1 MDYFK
6 LMLLGFLI
14 LCAVATALSK
24 RLLVAVIV
32 FMAYSLIM
40 TVVWLLLQAPDLAIT
55 ETAVGVGITSLLF
68 FVTLRKINLV
78 KQEDEHDDTK

>member
-1 MDYFK
+1 MEYFK
-6 LMLLGFLI
+6 LMLLGFLVI
-14 LCAVATALSK
+14 CAIATAASK

-78 KQEDEHDDTK
+78 RQEDEHDEQK

>member
-1 MDYFK
+1 LEYFK

-14 LCAVATALSK
+14 VCAVATAFSK
-24 RLLVAVIV
+24 KLLVAVIV

-78 KQEDEHDDTK
+78 KQEDEHDDAK

>member
-6 LMLLGFLI
+6 LLLLGFLI
-14 LCAVATALSK
+14 FCAVATAFSK